1 LLHKQKAIV
10 LIFLTAILWS
20 SGGFLIK
27 SVPLNPIAIAGSRSL
42 ISALFL
48 SLFLRDINTK
58 KLNHVIMGAFFYA
71 ATVILFVVSNKLT
84 TAANVILLQYSAPIW
99 VALIGWWF
107 LREKVKLTDWFF
119 IIALIGGIFLFF
131 LDELTLSGKWGNILA
146 IMSGVAFAGT
156 VIYMRKLKDS
166 SPLLMIVIGNFIA
179 ALICLPFY
187 ITSVRIG
194 DHWLILLVLGVFQ
207 LGLPYIL
214 YSIAIKSVQ
223 AIEAI
228 LITSI
233 EAILNPLWVFIIFS
247 EKPGLWAVIGGIIV
261 FATVTLY
268 GANVSLRDNYKIQYA
283 TNKIRKYYTK

>member
-1 LLHKQKAIV
+1 LLQKQKAIV

-20 SGGFLIK
+20 SGGVLIK

-42 ISALFL
+42 ISAIFL
-48 SLFLRDINTK
+48 SLFLREINTK
-58 KLNHVIMGAFFYA
+58 NLNHVIMGGFFYA

-107 LREKVKLTDWFF
+107 LREKAKLTDWFF

-131 LDELTLSGKWGNILA
+131 LDELTLNGKWGNILA

-179 ALICLPFY
+179 ALICLPFF
-187 ITSVRIG
+187 ITSV
-194 DHWLILLVLGVFQ
+194 HVSEHMLPLLALGVFQ

-214 YSIAIKSVQ
+214 YSMAIKSVL

-228 LITSI
+228 LIASI

-247 EKPGLWAVIGGIIV
+247 EKPGLWAVIGGVIV
-261 FATVTLY
+261 FCTVTLY
-268 GANVSLRDNYKIQYA
+268 GVLTSLRDNNTIRFA
-283 TNKIRKYYTK
+283 TNKIRN